1 MSFLSDV
8 LGAQGK
14 AAFVF
19 ATRESGAPLVHKW
32 FDLAKPADLRAA
44 LGQALDINEAGAD
57 VYFTTSRY
65 AGKITREHIDKDATG
80 KLGRGRGRK
89 RANVADVKAFWVD
102 IDCGPTKWNKAS
114 ADKRESLYP
123 TRKKAL
129 AAISD
134 ALDAIDTLA
143 DPTYVINSG
152 AGIHLYWCLD
162 DALDVDTWTKIA
174 TRLRDTLLAAGLK
187 LDRARS
193 CDAASIMRLPGSLH
207 WGETE
212 RLGKETAGEVLGA
225 GRIGG
230 IYDPEDFVK
239 GLVAS
244 KVKPAPQERTDGPRK
259 SSPATDI
266 AGFEVAAGALSASLA
281 RASEASK
288 LPPPPETDYN
298 VQMVLTMLAARG
310 SDLPYEEWR
319 DVIWAVKDTGWDIA
333 YEMLEQWCGLSTAPW
348 AKPWEVELRKVWESD
363 GGGTGKRITCASLVS
378 WARKESGDTTLRFL
392 DARESKIESDGGQL
406 ITVDHVGRKSAT
418 YVMPKLPK
426 NYMRKPDEPGIWLRT
441 AQVDAGQIVDEDDPD
456 TVWEWNKLT
465 DIDFYITDRVRSD
478 SGEYVFTCVKIEPHS
493 GMEVFELPTAV
504 VSGATKVAE
513 ALNARSIFA
522 NGEKGAYNMTR
533 YLVEQGKALLQ
544 AKAATREYSSLGWHG
559 IDDDRGFAFG
569 NAMFDIDGNKKVVQY
584 SKRVAKL
591 AKSTE
596 PRGTLEKWKTLPALY
611 EGADYAAAQAVILM
625 SMGAPLH
632 ALTGERGGLV
642 NLFTE
647 GSGYGKTAI
656 LKTALSVWSGVA
668 DLTHPETLMMGDKT
682 DMAAEFKLTQ
692 ANSLPVGLDELTSSI
707 HGDKTGRLQQALLRF
722 IYGTTQGRGKSRMK
736 SSGEEMRESGSW
748 DTFIIST
755 ANASLESM
763 FASDSARAAD
773 GERARVL
780 DINGE
785 SMPYVDDFEARGID
799 IKELARRRDI
809 LTRVMPNNYGVAGEA
824 LLESYLTDFEE
835 TQDRVLKTFIEYQH
849 QYGTRDRFIIA
860 KMAIARVAWEHATE
874 LGLVNYEWE
883 PVEELLR
890 GAIEQQ
896 HESQRDSKSADP
908 EALLNEYVRL
918 HADGIAVVTHDR
930 SGVPRQVG
938 TNMPRKAL
946 IGRWEVDRNHLY
958 LIRPELI
965 KFCAENRVNIKTL
978 LSYLER
984 RGAVI
989 AQTRRI
995 SLGKGLSIPGQ
1006 YCAILLDASKA
1017 GIIEPPTEEQPRD
1030 ENNHA

>member
-1 MSFLSDV
+1 VSFLSDV

-19 ATRESGAPLVHKW
+19 ATREPDAQLVHKW
-32 FDLAKPADLRAA
+32 FDLAKPADLRGA
-44 LGQALDINEAGAD
+44 LEQALDINDAGAD

-65 AGKITREHIDKDATG
+65 AGKITRGYVEKGATG
-80 KLGRGRGRK
+80 KLSRGRGRK
-89 RANVADVKAFWVD
+89 RANVADIKSFWVD
-102 IDCGPTKWNKAS
+102 IDCGPAKWGKAN

-123 TRKKAL
+123 TQRKAL
-129 AAISD
+129 AAVAE
-134 ALDAIDTLA
+134 ALDAIKTLA
-143 DPTYVINSG
+143 DPTYIINSG

-162 DALDVDTWTKIA
+162 EAVDVDVWSSIA

-187 LDRARS
+187 LDRPRS
-193 CDAASIMRLPGSLH
+193 CDAASIMRLPGSIH

-212 RLGKETAGEVLGA
+212 RRGKETTGAVLGA
-225 GRIGG
+225 GRIGD
-230 IYDPEDFVK
+230 IYDAEEFVK

-244 KVKPAPQERTDGPRK
+244 KVKPKQQARPDGPRA
-259 SSPATDI
+259 SSAATDI
-266 AGFEVAAGALSASLA
+266 AGFAVAAGALSASLA
-281 RASEASK
+281 RASEANK

-298 VQMVLTMLAARG
+298 VQLVLEMLAARG

-319 DVIWAVKDTGWDIA
+319 DVIWAVKDTGWEIA
-333 YEMLEQWCGLSTAPW
+333 YEMLEQWCELSTAPW
-348 AKPWEVELRKVWESD
+348 SKPWQSELRKVWESD
-363 GGGTGKRITCASLVS
+363 SGGTGKRITCASLIS
-378 WARKESGDTTLRFL
+378 WARKEAGDTSLRFL

-406 ITVDHVGRKSAT
+406 ITVDHPGRKSAT
-418 YVMPKLPK
+418 YVMPKLPN

-441 AQVDAGQIVDEDDPD
+441 AQVEAGQQVDEDDD
-456 TVWEWNKLT
+456 NTVWEWSKLT
-465 DIDFYITDRVRSD
+465 DIDFYITDRVRTD
-478 SGEYVFTCVKIEPHS
+478 TGEHTFTCVKVEPHG
-493 GMEVFELPTAV
+493 GMEVFELPTSI
-504 VSGATKVAE
+504 VSAPSKVAE

-559 IDDDRGFAFG
+559 VDEDRGFALG
-569 NAMFDIDGNKKVVQY
+569 NAMYDINGNKKVLQY

-596 PRGTLEKWKTLPALY
+596 PRGTLDKWKTLPALY
-611 EGADYAAAQAVILM
+611 EGKDYAAAQAVILM

-632 ALTGERGGLV
+632 AFTGERGGLV

-647 GSGYGKTAI
+647 GSGYGKTAV
-656 LKTALSVWSGVA
+656 LQTALSVWSGVA
-668 DLTHPETLMMGDKT
+668 DLTHHETLMMGDKT

-722 IYGTTQGRGKSRMK
+722 VYGTTQGRGKARMK

-748 DTFIIST
+748 DTFLIST
-755 ANASLESM
+755 ANAAMESL
-763 FASDSARAAD
+763 FASDTARSAD

-785 SMPYVDDFEARGID
+785 SMPRVDDFAAEGIS

-824 LLESYLTDFEE
+824 LLESYLSDFHA
-835 TQDRVLKTFIEYQH
+835 TADHVLDTFTKYQH
-849 QYGTRDRFIIA
+849 QYGNRDRFIVA
-860 KMAIARVAWEHATE
+860 KMTIARVAWEHATE
-874 LGLVNYEWE
+874 LGLVSYDWE
-883 PVEELLR
+883 PIEELLR
-890 GAIEQQ
+890 DAIIQQ
-896 HESQRDSKSADP
+896 HEAQRESKAADP

-930 SGVPRQVG
+930 SGTPRQVG
-938 TNMPRKAL
+938 SSMPRKAL
-946 IGRWEVDRNHLY
+946 VGRWEVDRNHLY
-958 LIRPELI
+958 LLRAELT
-965 KFCAENRVNIKTL
+965 KFCADNRVDHKSL
-978 LSYLER
+978 FDYLQR
-984 RGAVI
+984 RRAILVPNKKV
-989 AQTRRI
+989 
-995 SLGKGLSIPGQ
+995 SLGRGLSIPGQ
-1006 YCAILLDASKA
+1006 YNAILLDATAA
-1017 GIIEPPTEEQPRD
+1017 GIIEPPTEEQD
-1030 ENNHA
+1030 SD